1 MVGGAQPQA
10 IGTGRTLSEW
20 YVEYWPV
27 IEASIRPR
35 TVTAYDVGWRL
46 RVKPTLGSRRMR
58 DITPTVIE
66 SAMTDWSGSSSTKI
80 DALAVLS
87 RLLRGAHQQGLI
99 GYNPARSISRPEVD
113 EVDPRSRA
121 LTKEE
126 VDLVL
131 HMIPEGVYRRYAAA
145 LAYTGGRAGE
155 ATAAR
160 VVDVDLPGRVI
171 RVRRSISPGRHGE
184 LIEQTPKSHKWRPVP
199 IVDDFVPYVE
209 EAMEGKK
216 PQERLFAGVRGGRLT
231 NKTFVRAVNW
241 PKIRKALHRPDFKVK
256 DLRHTFATLLFDA
269 GVSAPDVQQAMGH
282 SSLQVTELYSR
293 SRDNATAGTGRRL
306 SVFLRGSQTPGGS
319 PSSQDAPARPD
330 PPSL

>member
-1 MVGGAQPQA
+1 MAESSRTFPSAASAVTFCGGECMSSATTVDSPSVDDPPRGRPLPRLMALVVALLIAVGALLSAAPPAHAGSKGVGCE
-10 IGTGRTLSEW
+10 IGNGLPRCLQLGRRRSSGCGL
-20 YVEYWPV
+20 
-27 IEASIRPR
+27 RP
-35 TVTAYDVGWRL
+35 
-46 RVKPTLGSRRMR
+46 
-58 DITPTVIE
+58 
-66 SAMTDWSGSSSTKI
+66 
-80 DALAVLS
+80 
-87 RLLRGAHQQGLI
+87 
-99 GYNPARSISRPEVD
+99 
-113 EVDPRSRA
+113 

-131 HMIPEGVYRRYAAA
+131 QMIPEGVYRRYAAA

-160 VVDVDLPGRVI
+160 VVDVDLPARVI

-199 IVDDFVPYVE
+199 IVDDFVPYVK
-209 EAMEGKK
+209 EAMAGKK
-216 PQERLFAGVRGGRLT
+216 PQERLFAGKRGGRLT

-241 PKIRKALHRPDFKVK
+241 PKIREALHRPDFKVK

-306 SVFLRGSQTPGGS
+306 SAFLRGSQTPGSS
-319 PSSQDAPARPD
+319 PSTQDAPARSD